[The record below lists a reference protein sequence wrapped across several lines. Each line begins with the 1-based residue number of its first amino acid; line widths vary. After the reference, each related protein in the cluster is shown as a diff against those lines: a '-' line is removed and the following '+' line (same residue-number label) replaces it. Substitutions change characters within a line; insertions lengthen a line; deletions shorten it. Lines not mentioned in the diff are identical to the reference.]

1 MAGTD
6 SPEKETYDYI
16 GAYEK
21 AIRDVVKASGSR
33 DAANRMLDDLHDHY
47 EKTGVELKRIKRIYG
62 DRPETHETKK
72 AALLTDARFE
82 VNQIIERHVPR
93 ITDHVKELIIGTS
106 LAATATMLP
115 ATYAISTLAVAT
127 GIITIGSSY
136 YIGFNLIR
144 KWKALAGKHKIASYA
159 GVMSPRHVKA
169 HEKVDGWLS
178 ANSFF

>member
-1 MAGTD
+1 MAENG
-6 SPEKETYDYI
+6 SPGKKAFDYV

-47 EKTGVELKRIKRIYG
+47 EKTGGELKRIKRIYG
-62 DRPETHETKK
+62 DRPEAHETKK

-82 VNQIIERHVPR
+82 VNQIIERHVPH
-93 ITDHVKELIIGTS
+93 ISDHIKELIIGTS

-115 ATYAISTLAVAT
+115 ATYAVSALAVAT

-136 YIGFNLIR
+136 YSKCL
-144 KWKALAGKHKIASYA
+144 KYCL
-159 GVMSPRHVKA
+159 
-169 HEKVDGWLS
+169 L
-178 ANSFF
+178 